1 MSKVTEKLSRRTM
14 LRGMGVLAGLPALEA
29 FAPLRAF
36 GQEAAKAP
44 LRMAFVFFPNGVNTA
59 KWFVKETGD
68 AFELPSSL
76 QPLESVK
83 GEVLFLSGLAHDKAK
98 ANGDGPGD
106 HARSAGTFLT
116 GRQVKKTD
124 GREIRAGISVDQLA
138 AQKTGQGAR
147 LPSLEIGCDRGAYAG
162 NCDSGYSCAYSSA
175 ISWRGESQPNAK
187 EVNPRAIFERLFGD
201 PKVVAEQRERAR
213 QVMYRRSVLDLV
225 LEDAKNLNSQLGGAD
240 RRKVE
245 EYLDSVRSMEQQIQ
259 AAERETERRV
269 PELEM
274 PEGVPAE
281 FPRYMR
287 LMMDLLVAAFQTDA
301 TRIATFMLANEGS
314 NRTMP
319 WAEVREGHHSL
330 SHHGGNG
337 EKLDKIARIDRFYVE
352 QYAYLLERLRS
363 VQEGDGTLL
372 DHSMVLYGC
381 SICDGNRH
389 NHNELP
395 ILLSGRANGT
405 ITPGRHVRYNR
416 DTPLC
421 NLFLEMLDRVGV
433 REERFGDSTGRLKD
447 LKV

>member
-1 MSKVTEKLSRRTM
+1 VLK
-14 LRGMGVLAGLPALEA
+14 GMGVLAGLPALEA
-29 FAPLRAF
+29 FSF

-59 KWFVKETGD
+59 KWFVKETG
-68 AFELPSSL
+68 AEFELPFSL
-76 QPLESVK
+76 ASLEPVK
-83 GEVLFLSGLAHDKAK
+83 SEVLFLSGLAHDKAR

-138 AQKTGQGAR
+138 AQKLGQAAGR

-175 ISWRGESQPNAK
+175 ISWRSENQPNAK

-201 PKVVAEQRERAR
+201 PKAVAEQRERAR

-225 LEDAKNLNSQLGGAD
+225 LEDARDLHSQLGGAD

-245 EYLDSVRSMEQQIQ
+245 EYLDSVRSIEQRIQ
-259 AAERETERRV
+259 AAERDTERRV

-274 PEGVPAE
+274 PDGVPPE
-281 FPRYMR
+281 FPRYVR
-287 LMMDLLVAAFQTDA
+287 LMMDLLVAGFQTDA

-319 WAEVREGHHSL
+319 WVEVREGHHSL
-330 SHHGGNG
+330 SHHGGNA
-337 EKLDKIARIDRFYVE
+337 EKLEKIARIDRFYVE
-352 QYAYLLERLRS
+352 QYAYLVERLRS
-363 VQEGDGTLL
+363 IKEGDGTLL

-395 ILLSGRANGT
+395 ILLAGRANGT
-405 ITPGRHVRYNR
+405 LSPGRHVRYTR
-416 DTPLC
+416 DTPLS
-421 NLFLEMLDRVGV
+421 NLFLEMLDRMGV

-447 LKV
+447 LRV